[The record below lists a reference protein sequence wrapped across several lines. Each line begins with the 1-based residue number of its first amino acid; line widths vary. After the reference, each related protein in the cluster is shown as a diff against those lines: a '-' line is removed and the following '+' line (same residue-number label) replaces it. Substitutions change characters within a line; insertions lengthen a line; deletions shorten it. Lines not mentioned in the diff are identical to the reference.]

1 MKLMKNGIKMTVLL
15 VLLMI
20 GVIYALKQEVLAA
33 AVPGPIKIC
42 AVSYADNSILV
53 INNTNTKIYY
63 ATDIDAARN
72 KWDVI
77 PASGKITAIDISWLK
92 KGSENIMKIK
102 GDKESETR
110 IVLLEEPDKL
120 EVSINYS
127 DLESLGANATIGQLL
142 NIRASVGDGIN
153 PITMNDLEWKKGE
166 SSHWLKTNYLTKGL
180 LENYMAKG
188 VYLYF
193 RIAPVDDV
201 VSGNNVGSENLVK
214 FLQASASNFAY
225 TKPDFIFT
233 DNTSKT
239 YKIYSDNDVLA
250 AVTATATPVYPDG
263 TNGRRASEEVKLK
276 ISELKAS
283 PTTDIDGSEF
293 KVELKYGQ
301 EYRITTNGGATPN
314 VWRQV
319 TDRSVRTIKLSDM
332 LNNVFDG
339 SATKP
344 FPDMTI
350 EVRNFATSKTASSKI
365 TKIILDKDQRV
376 MQDSEVKIT
385 YNGVKNVI
393 MTIPNASTSK
403 PYEYCVVKDP
413 TGFDVENAR
422 WTKVTK
428 NTGVNILATKAP
440 DGSTIIVRMTE
451 LKYNAKNNTS
461 LELASTYEDYK
472 LTYPAIPTAEPQVY
486 TFTKGYS
493 KDLIINVTLNEDGK
507 VAFETGL
514 KYIKLGTVAI
524 PVKDPV
530 VISPPFTTD
539 PADPNFLK
547 KHVMTITIEEATLKS
562 MINCTK
568 KQLSI
573 YYNNGTVDKTSS
585 KLTIKNPSKAPT
597 LTVSFKAGSSSG
609 TAFQI
614 AVPKAN
620 AANTWHYTTTAAE
633 IKDVYNED
641 KFTDVMTK
649 AGVTTPVLLNID
661 SADNIVVTPTYW
673 VSVFEVDASGY
684 IVRYVSKQIN

>member
-1 MKLMKNGIKMTVLL
+1 
-15 VLLMI
+15 
-20 GVIYALKQEVLAA
+20 
-33 AVPGPIKIC
+33 
-42 AVSYADNSILV
+42 
-53 INNTNTKIYY
+53 
-63 ATDIDAARN
+63 
-72 KWDVI
+72 VI
-77 PASGKITAIDISWLK
+77 PASGKITTIDISWLK

-102 GDKESETR
+102 GDKEAETR

-142 NIRASVGDGIN
+142 NIRASVGNGIN
-153 PITMNDLEWKKGE
+153 PITMKDLEWRKGE
-166 SSHWLKTNYLTKGL
+166 SGHWLKTDYLTKGL

-201 VSGNNVGSENLVK
+201 VSGSFNPSGDDLATV
-214 FLQASASNFAY
+214 LQESAANFAY
-225 TKPDFIFT
+225 TKPYFVYT
-233 DNTSKT
+233 DDTAKD
-239 YKIYSDNDVLA
+239 YKIYHEDNMVIPAL
-250 AVTATATPVYPDG
+250 TVYPDG
-263 TNGRRASEEVKLK
+263 TKGRRASEEVKLK

-301 EYRITTNGGATPN
+301 EYRITTNGGVTPN

-319 TDRSVRTIKLSDM
+319 TDRSVRSLKLSDM
-332 LNNVFDG
+332 LNDVYDG

-344 FPDMTI
+344 FPDMLI
-350 EVRNFATSKTASSKI
+350 EVRNFATSKAASSKI
-365 TKIILDKDQRV
+365 TKIVLDKDQREI
-376 MQDSEVKIT
+376 QDSEVKIT

-403 PYEYCVVKDP
+403 PYEYCIVADP

-428 NTGVNILATKAP
+428 NTGVNVLATKAP

-451 LKYNAKNNTS
+451 LKYNAKTNTS
-461 LELASTYEDYK
+461 LELASTYYGYK
-472 LTYPAIPTAEPQVY
+472 LTYPTIPTAEPQVY

-493 KDLIINVTLNEDGK
+493 KDLVINVTLNEDGK
-507 VAFETGL
+507 VPFETGL

-530 VISPPFTTD
+530 EISPAFTND
-539 PADPNFLK
+539 PATDPNFMK
-547 KHVMTITIEEATLKS
+547 KHIMKITIEEATLKS

-585 KLTIKNPSKAPT
+585 KLTIKNPSKASI
-597 LTVSFKAGSSSG
+597 LTVSFKAGTTSG

-620 AANTWHYTTTAAE
+620 ATNKWYYTTTSAE

-649 AGVTTPVLLNID
+649 AGVTTPNELSTTD
-661 SADNIVVTPTYW
+661 SADNLIVTPTYW

-684 IVRYVSKQIN
+684 IVRCVSKQIN

>member
-1 MKLMKNGIKMTVLL
+1 
-15 VLLMI
+15 MI
-20 GVIYALKQEVLAA
+20 GVIYSPKQEVLA

-77 PASGKITAIDISWLK
+77 EASGMITAIDISWLK

-102 GDKESETR
+102 GDKETETR

-153 PITMNDLEWKKGE
+153 PITMKDLEWKKGE
-166 SSHWLKTNYLTKGL
+166 GGHWLKTDYLTKGL

-225 TKPDFIFT
+225 TKPDFIYP

-239 YKIYSDNDVLA
+239 YKIYSENDVIA

-301 EYRITTNGGATPN
+301 EYRITTNGGVTPT

-339 SATKP
+339 SATNP

-350 EVRNFATSKTASSKI
+350 EVRNFATSKSASSKI

-403 PYEYCVVKDP
+403 PYEYCIVMDP
-413 TGFDVENAR
+413 TGFNVENAR
-422 WTKVTK
+422 WNKVTK

-451 LKYNAKNNTS
+451 LKYNAKTNTS

-493 KDLIINVTLNEDGK
+493 KDLVINVTLNEDGK
-507 VAFETGL
+507 IPFETGL
-514 KYIKLGTVAI
+514 KYIKLGTVVI
-524 PVKDPV
+524 PVKEVIITDPITDPV
-530 VISPPFTTD
+530 TD
-539 PADPNFLK
+539 PNIKK
-547 KHVMTITIEEATLKS
+547 KHIMTITIEEATLKS

-585 KLTIKNPSKAPT
+585 KLTIKNPSQAPI
-597 LTVSFKAGSSSG
+597 LTVSFKAGTTSG

-614 AVPKAN
+614 AVPKVN
-620 AANTWHYTTTAAE
+620 AANKWYYTITSAE

-641 KFTDVMTK
+641 KFADVMTK
-649 AGVTTPVLLNID
+649 AGVTTPTELSSTD
-661 SADNIVVTPTYW
+661 SADNLIVTPTYW

-684 IVRYVSKQIN
+684 IVRCNSKQIN